1 MLSIVRT
8 LSEVVAINAVEVP
21 ELRDSTD
28 MKILATSVAASADV
42 IVTGD
47 QDLLVLKEFESIPIL
62 TPNQFCDR
70 ASADL

>member
-1 MLSIVRT
+1 
-8 LSEVVAINAVEVP
+8 
-21 ELRDSTD
+21 

-62 TPNQFCDR
+62 TSNEFCDH